1 MILELAIIVIKNGQN
16 VAFEAAL
23 EQAKLVIS
31 QSKGFIEIRVNKCLE
46 ESNKYT
52 FFIYWDSLEDHTV
65 GFRGSELFSQWR
77 ALIGP
82 FFEEP
87 PHVLHYETL

>member
-1 MILELAIIVIKNGQN
+1 MILELATIVIKNGQN
-16 VAFEAAL
+16 VAFESAL
-23 EQAKLVIS
+23 EQAKLVIC
-31 QSKGFIEIRVNKCLE
+31 QSKGFKEIHVNRCLE

-52 FFIYWDSLEDHTV
+52 FFIYWDSLEDHTI

-82 FFEEP
+82 FFDEP
-87 PHVLHYETL
+87 PHVLHYESQ